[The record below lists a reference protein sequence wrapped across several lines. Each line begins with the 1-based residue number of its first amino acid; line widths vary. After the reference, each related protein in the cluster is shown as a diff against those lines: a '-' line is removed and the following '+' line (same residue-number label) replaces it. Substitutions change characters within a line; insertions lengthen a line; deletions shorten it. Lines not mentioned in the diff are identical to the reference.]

1 MNGRI
6 ELTFTTVPR
15 CAIRKFGYLQKLRYS
30 LCNFVPNYV
39 LINYFAAACRSRC
52 QQSSPSRRLHRRPSL
67 LTTPIRQLEAPSKQ
81 VNIIYKRAQWSAKPN
96 LRRKRRGVKWIGKPA
111 GSSGS

>member
-6 ELTFTTVPR
+6 ELTFTPVPR

-52 QQSSPSRRLHRRPSL
+52 QHSSSSTAELVDDTYKTIGGPYYLSL
-67 LTTPIRQLEAPSKQ
+67 IH
-81 VNIIYKRAQWSAKPN
+81 I
-96 LRRKRRGVKWIGKPA
+96 
-111 GSSGS
+111 